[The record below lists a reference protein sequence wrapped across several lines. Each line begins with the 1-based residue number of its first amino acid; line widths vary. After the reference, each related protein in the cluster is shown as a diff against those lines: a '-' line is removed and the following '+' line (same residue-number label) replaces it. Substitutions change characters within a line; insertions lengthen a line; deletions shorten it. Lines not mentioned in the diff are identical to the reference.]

1 MEDIMAKAFNSGKEW
16 TNFEIQRLI
25 QLAKQN
31 HDTDFIAA
39 QLGRTVSAIYN
50 KASELGITLKPK
62 DKNNRH

>member
-1 MEDIMAKAFNSGKEW
+1 MAKALNSGKEW
-16 TNFEIQRLI
+16 TNFDIQRLR

-31 HDTDFIAA
+31 LDTDLIAA

-50 KASELGITLKPK
+50 KAAELGITLKPK